1 MNKEINTT
9 TGEHSGASP
18 GSHKFCPNCGSKAFT
33 SGDWW
38 ACGTSRTGGKLH
50 VTELC
55 RAREEINHLW
65 DALHDMAD
73 TLAIPSQYDE
83 TVIAEEVKKLKA
95 VNTDSKWHTI
105 ETAPK
110 DGTELLLLDKCGAMA
125 TGAWDEI
132 GAWMFPW
139 GFLEIHA
146 THWMPLPS
154 FPNAKDHV

>member
-1 MNKEINTT
+1 MKTEINAT

-18 GSHKFCPNCGSKAFT
+18 GSHKFCPNCGSKAFP

-95 VNTDSKWHTI
+95 SISSANVRDQGS
-105 ETAPK
+105 APTTNSAEERK
-110 DGTELLLLDKCGAMA
+110 QSNE
-125 TGAWDEI
+125 
-132 GAWMFPW
+132 
-139 GFLEIHA
+139 
-146 THWMPLPS
+146 
-154 FPNAKDHV
+154 